1 MMRMTYGGLKRIMSY
16 KETEAVFYHIKENEE
31 SQVVNHNLCLIANP
45 FACEQDSQKT
55 DLSITHTDTLWD
67 SLRKPD
73 KKTCR
78 KLFMNKQ

>member
-1 MMRMTYGGLKRIMSY
+1 M
-16 KETEAVFYHIKENEE
+16 KEEKKPRQYFYQLKENEE

-78 KLFMNKQ
+78 KHIMYKLCNALWRKRK

>member
-1 MMRMTYGGLKRIMSY
+1 M
-16 KETEAVFYHIKENEE
+16 KEEKKPRQYFYQLKENEE

-67 SLRKPD
+67 P
-73 KKTCR
+73 
-78 KLFMNKQ
+78 